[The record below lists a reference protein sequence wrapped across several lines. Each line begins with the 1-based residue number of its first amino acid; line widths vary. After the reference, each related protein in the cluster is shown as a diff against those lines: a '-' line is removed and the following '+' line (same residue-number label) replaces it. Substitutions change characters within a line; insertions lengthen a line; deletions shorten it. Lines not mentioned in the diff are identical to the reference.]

1 MLTASKLISAA
12 KKNPI
17 AYLISSLGY
26 LIDILNLVSKSRTC
40 FFSLKSALLITSWIS
55 YPKTFLLINCLLS
68 GWPPCYSL
76 NMPSVVLLSGWN
88 TVYVDLHCLALSPV
102 STQMPNSL
110 WDFLSPLSFLYLSWI
125 IFLHCTHLYTTHF
138 CFLFLI
144 VLGEKI

>member
-1 MLTASKLISAA
+1 MLTTSKLISEA

-26 LIDILNLVSKSRTC
+26 LIDILNLVSKSRTW

-102 STQMPNSL
+102 SRSL
-110 WDFLSPLSFLYLSWI
+110 LKCQILCETFSP
-125 IFLHCTHLYTTHF
+125 HCHF
-138 CFLFLI
+138 YICPELFFSI
-144 VLGEKI
+144 VLIYTPHIFAFYF